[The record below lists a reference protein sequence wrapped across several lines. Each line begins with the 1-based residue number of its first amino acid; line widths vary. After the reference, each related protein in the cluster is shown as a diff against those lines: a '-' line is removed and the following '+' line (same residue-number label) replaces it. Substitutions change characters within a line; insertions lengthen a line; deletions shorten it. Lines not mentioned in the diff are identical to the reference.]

1 MNRYDNNVNNMHGWF
16 HKLFKRRTS
25 SSRHEEETNRTSVTS
40 VPSSTSSAP
49 PRKAP
54 TEPHAIL
61 NSPQR
66 WTRKYD
72 VVVCHSLVDSDTEE
86 AIRLVSFL
94 ENSPR
99 SLRCFLWHRDT
110 CPGGAVSTELCQAVQ
125 DSHIRVLLITPHF
138 LEDEWCK
145 YMMHQILAE
154 GPMSNQMVPLLQGLL
169 SSQYPKEIKFFFYID
184 LSHNRDRGYDLV
196 NRSVL
201 EYLKNL
207 IKKGPTL
214 DCNSDSS
221 NGLCGECSKLEGSRT
236 SKIQDFERNGGD
248 REQNESSQ
256 QEL

>member
-1 MNRYDNNVNNMHGWF
+1 MHGWF
-16 HKLFKRRTS
+16 QKLFKRRLTLS
-25 SSRHEEETNRTSVTS
+25 THEEEARGTTVSSVQ
-40 VPSSTSSAP
+40 PSTSFTPS

-54 TEPHAIL
+54 IEPQAIL

-72 VVVCHSLVDSDTEE
+72 VLVCHSLVDSDTEE

-138 LEDEWCK
+138 LEDDWCK

-154 GPMSNQMVPLLQGLL
+154 GPMSNQMIPLLQGLL
-169 SSQYPKEIKFFFYID
+169 FSQYPMEIKFLFYID
-184 LSHNRDRGYDLV
+184 LSSNRDRGYALV
-196 NRSVL
+196 NKTVL
-201 EYLKNL
+201 QYLRNLVKN
-207 IKKGPTL
+207 GTPL
-214 DCNSDSS
+214 DCDSNSSS
-221 NGLCGECSKLEGSRT
+221 GLCGECSKEEGGGT
-236 SKIQDFERNGGD
+236 SKIQDFEKSGGD
-248 REQNESSQ
+248 GEQNGSS
-256 QEL
+256 